1 MEKKQSA
8 ISKFFAEFKKFITR
22 GNVLDMSVGVIV
34 GGAFT
39 GIVNGISNFLLKPF
53 INFLLSL
60 VLPGDGLAAI
70 VTPLTDKAWIVA
82 EDGTKTLDLSLCLQW
97 GELIS
102 KIIEFLLI
110 AFVLFSI
117 VRLINN
123 LNAAKDKAEDEVKGK
138 RAVKKAILAI
148 KKEQKVKYKEA
159 KAIYEARVA
168 EAAATK
174 AAEEAAA
181 AEAAAAAAAAE
192 KAAEKAAAEEKAMQN
207 TVLLQEILTVL
218 KSK

>member
-1 MEKKQSA
+1 MEKKQGA
-8 ISKFFAEFKKFITR
+8 IGKFFAEFKKFITR

-168 EAAATK
+168 EAEATK

-181 AEAAAAAAAAE
+181 AEAAAAAA
-192 KAAEKAAAEEKAMQN
+192 AAEKAAAEEKAMQN

>member
-1 MEKKQSA
+1 
-8 ISKFFAEFKKFITR
+8 
-22 GNVLDMSVGVIV
+22 
-34 GGAFT
+34 FT

-138 RAVKKAILAI
+138 RAVKKAILEI
-148 KKEQKVKYKEA
+148 RKEQKVKYKEA

-168 EAAATK
+168 EAAAAK

-181 AEAAAAAAAAE
+181 AEAAAAAA
-192 KAAEKAAAEEKAMQN
+192 AAEKAAAEEKAMQN

>member
-1 MEKKQSA
+1 MEKKQGA
-8 ISKFFAEFKKFITR
+8 IGKFFAEFKKFITR

-174 AAEEAAA
+174 AVEEAAA
-181 AEAAAAAAAAE
+181 AEAAAAAA
-192 KAAEKAAAEEKAMQN
+192 AAEKAAAEEKAMQN

>member
-1 MEKKQSA
+1 MEKKQGA
-8 ISKFFAEFKKFITR
+8 IGKFFAEFKKFITR

-192 KAAEKAAAEEKAMQN
+192 KAAAEEKAMQN